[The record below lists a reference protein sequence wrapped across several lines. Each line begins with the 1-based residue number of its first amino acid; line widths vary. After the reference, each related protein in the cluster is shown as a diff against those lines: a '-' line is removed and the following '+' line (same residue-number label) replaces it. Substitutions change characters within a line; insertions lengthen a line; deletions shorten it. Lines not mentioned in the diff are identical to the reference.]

1 MPGYDIG
8 HSTMTR
14 QALGEDS
21 SPRQVE
27 PPPEAQGA
35 SEPITLQVA
44 FAGHNRAP
52 DLGHRPPV
60 LQGLFAAFALIK
72 AANNGPAR
80 LLTGLAS
87 GADELAAA
95 AWRQSDLGPIHAVF
109 PFLHDAEAP
118 MVGPNGAAETA
129 TWLDGAA
136 AEAEGRN
143 PHLKQTRLIVETADL
158 LVVVWTGERA
168 RGAGGTADAVRCA
181 LDLGLP
187 VLWIKPSEPH
197 ALRLIRS
204 EDLPS
209 DFDFTEFQEALQA
222 GRQAHVEFAS
232 PENLREALSARAP
245 EPAAWEP
252 PAAETPQRL
261 LGRIEDWLHGWLW
274 KTYGIFR
281 KLVGG
286 RVEPVPPGP
295 DVPAD
300 LASQPGFQILTAAYL
315 KADSLANRL
324 SAVHRSE
331 QVLLII
337 AMVTA
342 AIIGSA
348 WVVWPAFKIT
358 AVTIELLLALGAL
371 WVWSG
376 AQKAR
381 QHERW
386 SEERLLAEQ
395 LRHERAGWALGVSVA
410 STGGRDLH
418 RRTDDQGRQTLRSAG
433 LPHGKFD
440 PDRVRRWGAWS
451 MNELIDGQ
459 SAYHR
464 VISARDGRIAH
475 RIHMVED
482 CSFIFLLLVL
492 GGYLAFYIV
501 FHLAHAHPPH
511 WMVGTVA
518 MTGTIVPAIAAASMA
533 MEAKL
538 EFAEQ
543 SERSQRVATHLD
555 ELSRRIEP
563 DPSFS
568 RLQSAARSAMR
579 WHIAEA
585 SQWGEG
591 AQRRRL
597 FRP

>member
-1 MPGYDIG
+1 MPGDDSG
-8 HSTMTR
+8 HSTLVR
-14 QALGEDS
+14 QGLGEDS
-21 SPRQVE
+21 PAPAAPTRVAAE
-27 PPPEAQGA
+27 T
-35 SEPITLQVA
+35 ITLQVA
-44 FAGHNRAP
+44 FAGHNRAL
-52 DLGHRPPV
+52 DLGRRPPV
-60 LQGLFAAFALIK
+60 LEGLFAAFNLIK
-72 AANNGPAR
+72 AASSGPAR

-95 AWRQSDLGPIHAVF
+95 AWRQAGLGPIHAVF
-109 PFLHDAEAP
+109 PFLHDPEQP
-118 MVGPNGAAETA
+118 PVGPSGAAESA
-129 TWLDGAA
+129 TWLDGEA

-197 ALRLIRS
+197 ALRLIRP

-209 DFDFTEFQEALQA
+209 DFDFTEFQEGLQA
-222 GRQAHVEFAS
+222 GRRAHVEAAS
-232 PENLREALSARAP
+232 VENLREVLSARAP
-245 EPAAWEP
+245 SEP
-252 PAAETPQRL
+252 PAAFAPQPEGGETL
-261 LGRIEDWLHGWLW
+261 LARIEEWLHGWLW
-274 KTYGIFR
+274 KTYGTFR
-281 KLVGG
+281 KIVGG

-300 LASQPGFQILTAAYL
+300 LAAQRGFQILTAAYL
-315 KADSLANRL
+315 KADGHANRL
-324 SAVHRSE
+324 AAVHRSE
-331 QVLLII
+331 QVLLIF

-342 AIIGSA
+342 AIVGSA
-348 WVVWPAFKIT
+348 WVVWPQLKVA
-358 AVTIELLLALGAL
+358 AVTIELLLALSAL
-371 WVWSG
+371 WVWSS
-376 AQKAR
+376 AQRAR

-418 RRTDDQGRQTLRSAG
+418 RQTDDLARQTLRSAG
-433 LPHGKFD
+433 LPNGKFD
-440 PDRVRRWGAWS
+440 ADRVRRWGAWS

-475 RIHMVED
+475 RIHTVED
-482 CSFIFLLLVL
+482 GSFIFLLLVL
-492 GGYLAFYIV
+492 GGYLILYFGLHAI
-501 FHLAHAHPPH
+501 HAHPPS
-511 WMVGTVA
+511 WVAGVVSMVGTV
-518 MTGTIVPAIAAASMA
+518 VPAIAAASMA
-533 MEAKL
+533 LEAKL
-538 EFAEQ
+538 EFKEQ
-543 SERSQRVATHLD
+543 SERSQRVAAHL
-555 ELSRRIEP
+555 EQLASRLDPE
-563 DPSFS
+563 PSFS
-568 RLQSAARSAMR
+568 GLQSAARAAMR

-585 SQWGEG
+585 SQWREG